1 MKNPGAEEF
10 NGPDIVLHR
19 TKPGPL
25 VATPQTV
32 GQIFRQTFRKD
43 DKYTLHIFFY
53 LLSSITGASEQSMFV
68 ILDLYLI
75 QWLIFR
81 VHTTLAVGIYFLSG
95 STYFYFV
102 YMDGSYFFP
111 CITMISYTITTLHY
125 GSFVAVLYLA
135 LSFVIY
141 STGDS
146 TTSATRLVSGIGNS
160 DTV

>member
-1 MKNPGAEEF
+1 MKNPCAEEF

-43 DKYTLHIFFY
+43 DKHTLRIFFY

-81 VHTTLAVGIYFLSG
+81 VHTTLAVYFLSG

-102 YMDGSYFFP
+102 NMDGSYFLS
-111 CITMISYTITTLHY
+111 MHHNDKLHY
-125 GSFVAVLYLA
+125 YNAALWFLCGCSLSCSFFRYL
-135 LSFVIY
+135 LHW
-141 STGDS
+141 
-146 TTSATRLVSGIGNS
+146 
-160 DTV
+160 